1 MYSTAK
7 LLSIFSVIISTLNIV
22 GTTLFSFCLSG
33 LDWGFTAEFCMMLY
47 LITASAG
54 SLIMT
59 ISIRSLCQDLDLN
72 YENTAQRLHDLQKK
86 TTELQERVK

>member
-7 LLSIFSVIISTLNIV
+7 TLSVFSVIFSALNIL
-22 GTTLFSFCLSG
+22 GTVLFTFCLRG
-33 LDWGFTAEFCMMLY
+33 LDWGFTAEFCIMMY

-59 ISIRSLCQDLDLN
+59 ISMRSLCQDLDMN
-72 YENTAQRLHDLQKK
+72 YENTTRRLQDLQKK
-86 TTELQERVK
+86 NEQLEIRMK